1 MIHSHEFILNYI
13 TVGFHKQPRLQKVY
27 LQGQEAIDLTDND
40 IATLGN
46 FPLSSHLTTLLL
58 ARNRISNIQP
68 TLSRS
73 IPNLTNLS
81 LTQNRISNLAD
92 LEPLVALKKLTHLS
106 LLDNPITSKE
116 VIPPSRCVHVES

>member
-13 TVGFHKQPRLQKVY
+13 TVGFHKQSGLQKVY

-73 IPNLTNLS
+73 IPNLTILS

-116 VIPPSRCVHVES
+116 VIPPSRCVHVKS